1 MRLKQCHIYCSSFFP
16 LFCWCHWQE
25 LTKTEKRSGRGGKL
39 HAQGQCFFFFLS
51 SSGKIKSK
59 KSNLCHK
66 APSTCGI
73 FTPLK
78 GVSSL
83 LLTSA
88 QVLASHLCLPS
99 WLGCKCEE
107 LPVTLTRRNSLLF
120 QIGFFTCWE
129 NGGKAKGLSSRC
141 MGFSSCSTLGVPTQE
156 ENVQELCQGTLL
168 CQGSQQTL
176 FTLALH
182 FSCA

>member
-1 MRLKQCHIYCSSFFP
+1 MLKVNV
-16 LFCWCHWQE
+16 
-25 LTKTEKRSGRGGKL
+25 
-39 HAQGQCFFFFLS
+39 FFFFLS

-141 MGFSSCSTLGVPTQE
+141 MGFSSCSTLGAPTQE